1 MTTYKKV
8 SYMSIEREKPN
19 IFTTREMVADD
30 IAAVLPMLHESWLE
44 NAENSETVR

>member
-1 MTTYKKV
+1 
-8 SYMSIEREKPN
+8 MSIEQEKPK

-30 IAAVLPMLHESWLE
+30 ITAALPMLHKSWLE